1 MAHLVP
7 ASDRAIASAAGRLR
21 SGEPVAFP
29 TETVY
34 GMGADT
40 YNQDAIRRVYALK
53 GRPADNPMIAH
64 VLDSEQA
71 RRVTA
76 GWDERCDRLARR
88 WWPGP
93 LTLVL
98 TRADAV
104 PPAATAGWHTIAVRA
119 PAHPVARQLIEA
131 FGGPVSAASANR
143 SGRISPTTAEHVAD
157 DFADVQDLLVLD
169 GGECAVGI
177 ESTVVDLTG
186 DVAGVLR
193 PGGIGLLELRESLGD
208 VAFLDTGTQ
217 GPSPGTTGRHYAPRA
232 TAELVESHALH
243 ERLATLP
250 AAAVVLCFEGTT
262 VAPPHRA
269 IVMPPTAAD
278 YATRLY
284 AALREAD
291 GLVGDGRILIVRP
304 LSDEGLWHAV
314 GDRLRRACLSG

>member
-1 MAHLVP
+1 MARLVP
-7 ASDRAIASAAGRLR
+7 ASDRAIVSAAGRLR
-21 SGEPVAFP
+21 SGEPIAFP

-34 GMGADT
+34 GLGADT
-40 YNQDAIRRVYALK
+40 FDEKAIQRVYALK
-53 GRPADNPMIAH
+53 GRPADNPLIAH

-98 TRADAV
+98 NRAGAV

-143 SGRISPTTAEHVAD
+143 SGRVSPTTAEHVAD
-157 DFADVQDLLVLD
+157 DFADVEDLLVLD
-169 GGECAVGI
+169 GGACPVGI

-193 PGGIGLLELRESLGD
+193 PGGVGILELRESLGD
-208 VAFLDTGTQ
+208 VALLGTVAQ

-232 TAELVESHALH
+232 TTELIEGPGLD
-243 ERLATLP
+243 ERLASLP
-250 AAAVVLCFEGTT
+250 EAAVVLCFDGAS

-278 YATRLY
+278 YAARLY

-291 GLVGDGRILIVRP
+291 GLVGHGRIIIVRP
-304 LSDEGLWHAV
+304 PSDEGLWRAV
-314 GDRLRRACLSG
+314 CDRLQRACLSA

>member
-1 MAHLVP
+1 MARLVP
-7 ASDRAIASAAGRLR
+7 ATDRAIASAAGRLR
-21 SGEPVAFP
+21 SGEPIAFP

-34 GMGADT
+34 GLGADT
-40 YNQDAIRRVYALK
+40 FDEKAIQRLYALK
-53 GRPADNPMIAH
+53 RRPADNPLIAH
-64 VLDSEQA
+64 VLDAEQA
-71 RRVTA
+71 RRVTT

-98 TRADAV
+98 TRAGAV

-143 SGRISPTTAEHVAD
+143 SGRVSPTTAEHVAD
-157 DFADVQDLLVLD
+157 DFADVEDLLVLD
-169 GGECAVGI
+169 GGECVVGI

-193 PGGIGLLELRESLGD
+193 PGVVGILELRESLGE
-208 VAFLDTGTQ
+208 VAFLQTAIQ

-232 TAELVESHALH
+232 TAELLEGQALS
-243 ERLATLP
+243 ERLASLP
-250 AAAVVLCFEGTT
+250 EAAVVLCFEGTT

-269 IVMPPTAAD
+269 IVMPPTAGA
-278 YATRLY
+278 YAARLY

-291 GLVGDGRILIVRP
+291 GLVGQGRILIVRP
-304 LSDEGLWHAV
+304 PSEEGLWGAV
-314 GDRLRRACLSG
+314 GDRLSRACLSG

>member
-40 YNQDAIRRVYALK
+40 FNEKAIRRVYALK

-71 RRVTA
+71 KRVTA

-104 PPAATAGWHTIAVRA
+104 PSAATAQWHTIAVRA

-143 SGRISPTTAEHVAD
+143 SGRISPTTAEHVVD

-193 PGGIGLLELRESLGD
+193 PGGVGMLELRELLGE

-232 TAELVESHALH
+232 TAELVEGHALH

-250 AAAVVLCFEGTT
+250 EAAVVLCFEGTA

-304 LSDEGLWHAV
+304 PSDEDRWRAV
-314 GDRLRRACLSG
+314 GDRLRRACLFS